1 MNINLY
7 DKIKAETEVL
17 QASPHRL
24 IQLLF
29 ERSLQQIQMA
39 RHHMER
45 KNLEKK
51 SQSITKAM
59 DIIFHLRSSLNF
71 NEPEA
76 KKISE
81 KLSVVYMQIEKE
93 LLNAN
98 LKNDP
103 LYLDKAKTLL
113 EPIKESWDKIGEEH
127 AK

>member
-17 QASPHRL
+17 QANPHRL

-51 SQSITKAM
+51 SEAITKAM
-59 DIIFHLRSSLNF
+59 DIIFHLRGSLNF

-103 LYLDKAKTLL
+103 LFLDKAKLLL
-113 EPIKESWDKIGEEH
+113 EPIKESWDKIGEENG
-127 AK
+127 K